1 MKKRIMSFLLA
12 FVLLCLMLPATANAA
27 GSHTHC
33 ICGKTHKAVGDHDAE
48 VSTTFTAVT
57 DQNGLQDAATNGGDI
72 GNDAVVLS
80 ITGNGDKNNSLAK
93 DSDPLTAEAT
103 EEAKYS
109 GTYTGTVTFTIAV
122 NTAEDTE

>member
-1 MKKRIMSFLLA
+1 MKKRILSFLLA
-12 FVLLCLMLPATANAA
+12 FVLICLMLPTTAFAA
-27 GSHTHC
+27 DSHTHC
-33 ICGKTHKAVGDHDAE
+33 ICGKTHKNVGDHDAE

-57 DQNGLQDAATNGGDI
+57 DQNGLQNAATNGGDI

-80 ITGNGDKNNSLAK
+80 ITGNGDKNNPLAK
-93 DSDPLTAEAT
+93 DSDPLTAEVT

-109 GTYTGTVTFTIAV
+109 GTYTGSITFTIAV